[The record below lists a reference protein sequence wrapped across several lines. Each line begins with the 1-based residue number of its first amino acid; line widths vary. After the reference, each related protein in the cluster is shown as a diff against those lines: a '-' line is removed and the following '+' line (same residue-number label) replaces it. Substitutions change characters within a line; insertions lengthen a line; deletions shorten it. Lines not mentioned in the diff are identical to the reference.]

1 VEQLKISENAKTFA
15 VKSIETLIQAESKI
29 HGEPEDSVHFHEAA
43 SFDTVIDLL
52 GTAIALDDLGV
63 LMIGI
68 PIAFISPTTGELR
81 EQPFIPLFYASIGG
95 IIVVIIYSGY
105 KGKKERQ
112 KANRER
118 RRKSKK

>member
-1 VEQLKISENAKTFA
+1 MALQRH
-15 VKSIETLIQAESKI
+15 TLMEK
-29 HGEPEDSVHFHEAA
+29 P
-43 SFDTVIDLL
+43 LL
-52 GTAIALDDLGV
+52 VVLGV

-95 IIVVIIYSGY
+95 IIAVIVYSGY

-118 RRKSKK
+118 RRKFKK

>member
-1 VEQLKISENAKTFA
+1 MALQWHTLMEKI
-15 VKSIETLIQAESKI
+15 
-29 HGEPEDSVHFHEAA
+29 
-43 SFDTVIDLL
+43 LL
-52 GTAIALDDLGV
+52 VVLGV
-63 LMIGI
+63 LIIGI

-95 IIVVIIYSGY
+95 IIAVVIYSGY

-118 RRKSKK
+118 RRKFKK

>member
-1 VEQLKISENAKTFA
+1 MALQPHTLMEKT
-15 VKSIETLIQAESKI
+15 
-29 HGEPEDSVHFHEAA
+29 
-43 SFDTVIDLL
+43 LL
-52 GTAIALDDLGV
+52 VVLGF

-95 IIVVIIYSGY
+95 IIAVLVYSGF

-112 KANRER
+112 KDNRER
-118 RRKSKK
+118 RRKFKK

>member
-1 VEQLKISENAKTFA
+1 MALQRHTLMEKT
-15 VKSIETLIQAESKI
+15 
-29 HGEPEDSVHFHEAA
+29 
-43 SFDTVIDLL
+43 LL
-52 GTAIALDDLGV
+52 VVLGV

-95 IIVVIIYSGY
+95 IIAVIIYSGY

-118 RRKSKK
+118 RRKFKK

>member
-1 VEQLKISENAKTFA
+1 MGLQRHTLMEKT
-15 VKSIETLIQAESKI
+15 
-29 HGEPEDSVHFHEAA
+29 
-43 SFDTVIDLL
+43 LL
-52 GTAIALDDLGV
+52 VVLGV

-95 IIVVIIYSGY
+95 IIAVVIYSGY

-118 RRKSKK
+118 RRKFKK

>member
-1 VEQLKISENAKTFA
+1 MALQQHTLMEKT
-15 VKSIETLIQAESKI
+15 
-29 HGEPEDSVHFHEAA
+29 
-43 SFDTVIDLL
+43 LL
-52 GTAIALDDLGV
+52 VVLGV

-95 IIVVIIYSGY
+95 IIAVIVYSGY

-118 RRKSKK
+118 RRKFKK

>member
-1 VEQLKISENAKTFA
+1 MALQRHTLMEKT
-15 VKSIETLIQAESKI
+15 
-29 HGEPEDSVHFHEAA
+29 
-43 SFDTVIDLL
+43 LL
-52 GTAIALDDLGV
+52 VVLGV
-63 LMIGI
+63 LIIGI

-95 IIVVIIYSGY
+95 IIAVIIYSGY

-118 RRKSKK
+118 RRKFKK

>member
-1 VEQLKISENAKTFA
+1 MALQWHTLMEKTLLVVLGF
-15 VKSIETLIQAESKI
+15 LI
-29 HGEPEDSVHFHEAA
+29 
-43 SFDTVIDLL
+43 
-52 GTAIALDDLGV
+52 
-63 LMIGI
+63 IGI

-95 IIVVIIYSGY
+95 IIAVIIYSGY

-118 RRKSKK
+118 RRKFKK

>member
-1 VEQLKISENAKTFA
+1 MALQRHTLMEKT
-15 VKSIETLIQAESKI
+15 
-29 HGEPEDSVHFHEAA
+29 
-43 SFDTVIDLL
+43 LL
-52 GTAIALDDLGV
+52 VGLGF

-95 IIVVIIYSGY
+95 IIAVVIYSGY

-118 RRKSKK
+118 RRKFKK

>member
-1 VEQLKISENAKTFA
+1 MALQQHTLMDKI
-15 VKSIETLIQAESKI
+15 
-29 HGEPEDSVHFHEAA
+29 
-43 SFDTVIDLL
+43 LL
-52 GTAIALDDLGV
+52 VVLGF

-95 IIVVIIYSGY
+95 IIVVIVYSGY

-118 RRKSKK
+118 RRKFKR

>member
-1 VEQLKISENAKTFA
+1 MALQRHTLMEKT
-15 VKSIETLIQAESKI
+15 
-29 HGEPEDSVHFHEAA
+29 
-43 SFDTVIDLL
+43 LL
-52 GTAIALDDLGV
+52 VVLGV

-95 IIVVIIYSGY
+95 IIAVIVYSGY

-118 RRKSKK
+118 RRKFKK

>member
-1 VEQLKISENAKTFA
+1 MALQRHTLMEKT
-15 VKSIETLIQAESKI
+15 
-29 HGEPEDSVHFHEAA
+29 
-43 SFDTVIDLL
+43 LL
-52 GTAIALDDLGV
+52 VVLGV

-95 IIVVIIYSGY
+95 IIAVVIYSGY

-112 KANRER
+112 KANKER
-118 RRKSKK
+118 RRKFKK

>member
-1 VEQLKISENAKTFA
+1 MALQRHTLMEKT
-15 VKSIETLIQAESKI
+15 
-29 HGEPEDSVHFHEAA
+29 
-43 SFDTVIDLL
+43 LL
-52 GTAIALDDLGV
+52 VVLGV
-63 LMIGI
+63 LIIGI

-95 IIVVIIYSGY
+95 IIAVIIYSGY

>member
-1 VEQLKISENAKTFA
+1 MALQRHTLMEKTLL
-15 VKSIETLIQAESKI
+15 VVLGILI
-29 HGEPEDSVHFHEAA
+29 
-43 SFDTVIDLL
+43 
-52 GTAIALDDLGV
+52 
-63 LMIGI
+63 IGI

-95 IIVVIIYSGY
+95 IIAVIVYSGY

-118 RRKSKK
+118 RRKFKK

>member
-1 VEQLKISENAKTFA
+1 MALQLHTLMEKT
-15 VKSIETLIQAESKI
+15 
-29 HGEPEDSVHFHEAA
+29 
-43 SFDTVIDLL
+43 LL
-52 GTAIALDDLGV
+52 VVLGV

-95 IIVVIIYSGY
+95 IIAVIVYSGY

-118 RRKSKK
+118 RRKFKK

>member
-1 VEQLKISENAKTFA
+1 MALQRHTLMEKT
-15 VKSIETLIQAESKI
+15 
-29 HGEPEDSVHFHEAA
+29 
-43 SFDTVIDLL
+43 LL
-52 GTAIALDDLGV
+52 VVLGF

-95 IIVVIIYSGY
+95 IIAVIVYSGY

-118 RRKSKK
+118 RRKFKK

>member
-1 VEQLKISENAKTFA
+1 MGLQEQILMDKYMM
-15 VKSIETLIQAESKI
+15 V
-29 HGEPEDSVHFHEAA
+29 V
-43 SFDTVIDLL
+43 L
-52 GTAIALDDLGV
+52 GF

-68 PIAFISPTTGELR
+68 RIAFLSPTTGELR

-95 IIVVIIYSGY
+95 IIVVIVYSGY
-105 KGKKERQ
+105 KGKKARQ